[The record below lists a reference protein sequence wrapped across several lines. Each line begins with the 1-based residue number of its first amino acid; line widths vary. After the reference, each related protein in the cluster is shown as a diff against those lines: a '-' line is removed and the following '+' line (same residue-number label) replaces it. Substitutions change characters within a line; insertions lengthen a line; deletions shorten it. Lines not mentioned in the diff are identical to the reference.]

1 MWVGLILALGVLT
14 AHPTGL
20 WLALTVVLLQFSIE
34 MFVVRNYALAVIFI
48 TTVALTIVSGGQRVP
63 GLGGLLLARGVD
75 TAIGC
80 VVALAVFLVTRRAG
94 AATRIPAAI
103 NRTLEAVGAVSD
115 HLAESA
121 VTTPG
126 AWAARRDLQLQA
138 IGVLQAYDA
147 SVNSSVVRRSDAELM
162 WPTVVATQR
171 LAYRVLSACWTLEQV
186 GSGSEAARGVSRSLF
201 SAHGDEQLHRALAAL
216 VGAIRTGTAPAP
228 LGEVPSFLSTELVTL
243 YESLVQTAPDS

>member
-1 MWVGLILALGVLT
+1 MLALGVLT

-121 VTTPG
+121 VTTSG

-147 SVNSSVVRRSDAELM
+147 SVNSSVVRRSDAELR

-186 GSGSEAARGVSRSLF
+186 GNGSEAARGVSRSLF

-216 VGAIRTGTAPAP
+216 VGVIRTGTAPAP